1 MELTLGLLGT
11 CLLFTSLP
19 RLYFG
24 KGIVHSH
31 NTQLKYDS
39 QAWSCISASFTSSY
53 LQNVE
58 PDLCVW
64 QNILEELNPG

>member
-1 MELTLGLLGT
+1 M
-11 CLLFTSLP
+11 SLP
-19 RLYFG
+19 RLYVG
-24 KGIVHSH
+24 KGIIHSH

-39 QAWSCISASFTSSY
+39 QAWSCIPASFTSSY

-64 QNILEELNPG
+64 QNILEELNPGWG